1 MDDKKK
7 NEKIDIKNLNALIQT
22 ARVILK
28 ILLIL
33 SLCGIVIFG
42 FIFLEKTQVLNI
54 LGTILSIC
62 MPLFIGFGF
71 AWLVEPMIK
80 YFEKRKISRKL
91 STFIV
96 YAMFVLVLILLLV
109 LVVPEFISQLREL
122 INQVPSF
129 VADIKNFI
137 TNLFSK
143 FKDSEIDI
151 NAIQTNIITQ
161 LENFA
166 TNLTN
171 NSLSGI
177 VDTITKILSSSA
189 TFILGII
196 IGVYLSLDFDK
207 VQYQIKSWIPKK
219 HKEDG
224 DKLLHELN
232 VMTRG
237 YVSGTLFTSL
247 VVTFFTFVGL
257 IISGISSPLLFAIF
271 CGITNIIPYFGPYIG
286 GIPTIIVAFSISP
299 MCGIIA
305 AITIVLV
312 QTIEGNIINPIIVGK
327 ATDIHPITIVIGLL
341 IFEHFFGIIGM
352 IVATPVIGAIKI
364 LFNFFNDKYGL
375 IDLIKTPKE
384 VKKERKTANKK
395 TFSLFNLK

>member
-1 MDDKKK
+1 M
-7 NEKIDIKNLNALIQT
+7 NEKNKNDKIDYRNLNALIQT

-42 FIFLEKTQVLNI
+42 FIFLEKTQILNI
-54 LGTILSIC
+54 IGTIFSIC

-71 AWLVEPMIK
+71 AWLVEPMIR
-80 YFEKRKISRKL
+80 YFEGRKISRKI

-96 YAMFVLVLILLLV
+96 YALFVLVLIMLLV
-109 LVVPEFISQLREL
+109 LVVPEFISQLKEL
-122 INQVPSF
+122 IGQVPSF
-129 VADIKNFI
+129 VSDIKNFI
-137 TNLFSK
+137 TNLLSK

-151 NAIQTNIITQ
+151 NTIQNNIFAQLESIATNI
-161 LENFA
+161 
-166 TNLTN
+166 TN
-171 NSLSGI
+171 NSLSNI
-177 VDTITKILSSSA
+177 VNTITSILTSSA
-189 TFILGII
+189 TVLLGLI
-196 IGVYLSLDFDK
+196 IGVYFSFDFDK
-207 VQYQIKSWIPKK
+207 IQYRIKGLIPKK
-219 HKEDG
+219 HKEEG

-232 VMTRG
+232 VMARG

-312 QTIEGNIINPIIVGK
+312 QVVEGNIINPIIVGK

-341 IFEHFFGIIGM
+341 VFQHYFGIIGM
-352 IVATPVIGAIKI
+352 IIATPVIGAIKI
-364 LFNFFNDKYGL
+364 LFNFFNEKYGL
-375 IDLIKTPKE
+375 IDFIKTPKE
-384 VKKERKTANKK
+384 EKKKK
-395 TFSLFNLK
+395 KWLKLK

>member
-1 MDDKKK
+1 M
-7 NEKIDIKNLNALIQT
+7 NEKNKNDKVDYRNLNALIQT

-42 FIFLEKTQVLNI
+42 FIFLEKTQILNI
-54 LGTILSIC
+54 LGTILSIS

-80 YFEKRKISRKL
+80 YLEKKKLSRKL

-96 YAMFVLVLILLLV
+96 YILFVLVLILLLV

-122 INQVPSF
+122 IGQIPSF
-129 VADIKNFI
+129 VTDIKNFV
-137 TNLFSK
+137 TNFLNK
-143 FKDSEIDI
+143 FQDSEIDI
-151 NAIQTNIITQ
+151 NAIQNTIFTQ
-161 LENFA
+161 LESIA
-166 TNLTN
+166 TNITN
-171 NSLSGI
+171 NSLSNI
-177 VDTITKILSSSA
+177 VNTITSILTSSA
-189 TFILGII
+189 TILLGLI
-196 IGVYLSLDFDK
+196 IGLYFSLDFDK
-207 VQYQIKSWIPKK
+207 IQYRIKSLIPKK
-219 HKEDG
+219 HKNEG

-247 VVTFFTFVGL
+247 VVTFFTFIGL

-286 GIPTIIVAFSISP
+286 GIPVIIVAFSISP

-305 AITIVLV
+305 SITIILV

-327 ATDIHPITIVIGLL
+327 ATDIHPITIIIGLL
-341 IFEHFFGIIGM
+341 IFQHYFGIVGM
-352 IVATPVIGAIKI
+352 IIATPVVGAIKI
-364 LFNFFNDKYGL
+364 LFNFFNERYGL
-375 IDLIKTPKE
+375 IDMIKTPKE
-384 VKKERKTANKK
+384 EKKEKK
-395 TFSLFNLK
+395 KKSWLTLK

>member
-1 MDDKKK
+1 MNEKNK
-7 NEKIDIKNLNALIQT
+7 NEKMDYRNLNALIQT

-33 SLCGIVIFG
+33 SICGIIIFA
-42 FIFLEKTQVLNI
+42 FIFLEKTQILNI
-54 LGTILSIC
+54 IGTIFTIC
-62 MPLFIGFGF
+62 LPLFIGFGF

-80 YFEKRKISRKL
+80 LLERKKLSRKL

-96 YAMFVLVLILLLV
+96 YILFVLVLILLMV

-137 TNLFSK
+137 TNLLNK
-143 FKDSEIDI
+143 FRDSEIDI
-151 NAIQTNIITQ
+151 NTIQNNIFIQ
-161 LENFA
+161 LEGIA
-166 TNLTN
+166 TNFTT
-171 NSLSGI
+171 NSLSNI
-177 VDTITKILSSSA
+177 VNAITKILSSSA
-189 TFILGII
+189 TVLLGLI
-196 IGVYLSLDFDK
+196 IGLYFSFDFDK
-207 VQYQIKSWIPKK
+207 IQNRIKSLIPRK
-219 HKEDG
+219 HKEEG

-232 VMTRG
+232 MMARG

-247 VVTFFTFVGL
+247 VVTFFTFIGL
-257 IISGISSPLLFAIF
+257 IISGIGSPLLFAIF

-286 GIPTIIVAFSISP
+286 GIPVILVAFSVSP

-305 AITIVLV
+305 SITIVLV

-341 IFEHFFGIIGM
+341 IFQHYFGIVGM
-352 IVATPVIGAIKI
+352 IIATPVIGAIKI
-364 LFNFFNDKYGL
+364 LFNFFNEKYG
-375 IDLIKTPKE
+375 IIEMIKTPKE
-384 VKKERKTANKK
+384 EKKRKKIIK
-395 TFSLFNLK
+395 SRIE

>member
-1 MDDKKK
+1 MEEKKK
-7 NEKIDIKNLNALIQT
+7 NDKIDYQNLNALIQT

-33 SLCGIVIFG
+33 SVCGIIIFA
-42 FIFLEKTQVLNI
+42 FIFLEKTQILNI
-54 LGTILSIC
+54 IGTIISIS

-71 AWLVEPMIK
+71 AWLVEPMIR
-80 YFEKRKISRKL
+80 YLERKKLSRKL
-91 STFIV
+91 STFVV
-96 YAMFVLVLILLLV
+96 YVLFILVLVLLLV
-109 LVVPEFISQLREL
+109 LVVPEFISQVREL
-122 INQVPSF
+122 IGQVPSF
-129 VADIKNFI
+129 VSDIKNFI
-137 TNLFSK
+137 TNLFEK

-151 NAIQTNIITQ
+151 NTIQNNLITQ

-177 VDTITKILSSSA
+177 VNAVTKILSSSA
-189 TFILGII
+189 TVILGII
-196 IGVYLSLDFDK
+196 IGLYFSLDFDK
-207 VQYQIKSWIPKK
+207 IQYHIKSWIPKK
-219 HKEDG
+219 HKAEG

-232 VMTRG
+232 VMARG

-286 GIPTIIVAFSISP
+286 GIPTIIVAFAISP

-305 AITIVLV
+305 TITIVLV
-312 QTIEGNIINPIIVGK
+312 QTIEGNIINPIIVGR

-352 IVATPVIGAIKI
+352 IIATPVIGAIKI
-364 LFNFFNDKYGL
+364 LFNFFNEKYGL
-375 IDLIKTPKE
+375 IDLIKTPKVE
-384 VKKERKTANKK
+384 KKEKKK
-395 TFSLFNLK
+395 TKLFSLK

>member
-1 MDDKKK
+1 MDEKKR
-7 NEKIDIKNLNALIQT
+7 NDKIDYRNLNALIQT

-28 ILLIL
+28 ILLVL

-54 LGTILSIC
+54 LGTIISIS

-71 AWLVEPMIK
+71 AWLVEPMIRAL
-80 YFEKRKISRKL
+80 EKKKLSRKL

-96 YAMFVLVLILLLV
+96 YILFVLIIVLLLV

-129 VADIKNFI
+129 VSDIKEFI

-151 NAIQTNIITQ
+151 NTIQTNLISQ

-177 VDTITKILSSSA
+177 VNTITKILSSGA
-189 TFILGII
+189 TFLLSII
-196 IGVYLSLDFDK
+196 IGLYFSLDFDK
-207 VQYQIKSWIPKK
+207 IQYHIRSWIPKK
-219 HKEDG
+219 HKAEG

-232 VMTRG
+232 VMARG

-247 VVTFFTFVGL
+247 VVTFFTFIGL

-286 GIPTIIVAFSISP
+286 GIPTIIIAFSISP

-305 AITIVLV
+305 TITILLV

-341 IFEHFFGIIGM
+341 IFEHYFGIIGM
-352 IVATPVIGAIKI
+352 IIATPVIGAIKI
-364 LFNFFNDKYGL
+364 LFNFFNEKYH
-375 IDLIKTPKE
+375 IIEFIKTPKE
-384 VKKERKTANKK
+384 EKKKERKKVNWLSVK
-395 TFSLFNLK
+395 

>member
-1 MDDKKK
+1 M
-7 NEKIDIKNLNALIQT
+7 NEKNKNDKIDYRNLNALIQT

-28 ILLIL
+28 ILLVL

-42 FIFLEKTQVLNI
+42 FIFLEKTQILNI
-54 LGTILSIC
+54 IATIFSIC
-62 MPLFIGFGF
+62 LPLFIGFGF

-80 YFEKRKISRKL
+80 ALEKRKLTRKI

-96 YAMFVLVLILLLV
+96 YTLFVLVLILLLV

-137 TNLFSK
+137 TNLLSK

-151 NAIQTNIITQ
+151 NAIQNNIFAQ
-161 LENFA
+161 LENIA
-166 TNLTN
+166 TGLTN

-177 VDTITKILSSSA
+177 VNTVTSILSSSA
-189 TFILGII
+189 TVILGII
-196 IGVYLSLDFDK
+196 IGLYFSLDFDK
-207 VQYQIKSWIPKK
+207 ILYRIKGLIPKK
-219 HKEDG
+219 HKEEG
-224 DKLLHELN
+224 DRLLHELN
-232 VMTRG
+232 VMARG

-247 VVTFFTFVGL
+247 VVTFFTFIGL
-257 IISGISSPLLFAIF
+257 IVSGISSPLLFAIF

-305 AITIVLV
+305 SITILLV

-341 IFEHFFGIIGM
+341 IFQHYFGIIGM
-352 IVATPVIGAIKI
+352 IIATPVIGAIKI
-364 LFNFFNDKYGL
+364 LFNFFNEKYGL
-375 IDLIKTPKE
+375 IDMIKTPKE
-384 VKKERKTANKK
+384 DKRNKTKVKKNWLNIK
-395 TFSLFNLK
+395 

>member
-1 MDDKKK
+1 MEEKKKDDKI
-7 NEKIDIKNLNALIQT
+7 NYKNLNALIQT

-42 FIFLEKTQVLNI
+42 FIFLEKTQILNI
-54 LGTILSIC
+54 LGTIISIC
-62 MPLFIGFGF
+62 LPLFIGFGF

-80 YFEKRKISRKL
+80 SLERKKLSRKL

-96 YAMFVLVLILLLV
+96 YVLFVLVLILLLV

-122 INQVPSF
+122 IGQVPSF
-129 VADIKNFI
+129 VADIKDFI

-166 TNLTN
+166 TGLTN

-177 VDTITKILSSSA
+177 VNTITKIISSSA
-189 TFILGII
+189 TVILGII
-196 IGVYLSLDFDK
+196 IGLYFSLDFNK
-207 VQYQIKSWIPKK
+207 ITSFIKSLIPKK

-224 DKLLHELN
+224 DRILHELN
-232 VMTRG
+232 TMARG
-237 YVSGTLFTSL
+237 YVNGTLFTSL

-257 IISGISSPLLFAIF
+257 IISGIGSPLLFAIF

-305 AITIVLV
+305 TITIVLV
-312 QTIEGNIINPIIVGK
+312 QTIEGNIINPIIVGR

-341 IFEHFFGIIGM
+341 VFEHYFGIIGM
-352 IVATPVIGAIKI
+352 IIATPVIGAIKI
-364 LFNFFNDKYGL
+364 LFNFFNEKY
-375 IDLIKTPKE
+375 DLIEMIKSPKQK
-384 VKKERKTANKK
+384 VKVKD
-395 TFSLFNLK
+395 

>member
-7 NEKIDIKNLNALIQT
+7 NEKIDYKNLNALIQT

-33 SLCGIVIFG
+33 SLCGIVVFG
-42 FIFLEKTQVLNI
+42 FIFLEKTQIINI
-54 LGTILSIC
+54 LGTILSISL
-62 MPLFIGFGF
+62 PLFIGLSF

-80 YFEKRKISRKL
+80 YLENKNLSRKL

-96 YAMFVLVLILLLV
+96 YILFVLVLIILIL

-122 INQVPSF
+122 IGQVPTF
-129 VADIKNFI
+129 LVKIKDFI
-137 TNLFSK
+137 TNFFSK
-143 FKDSEIDI
+143 FRDSEIDLSTIQANLI
-151 NAIQTNIITQ
+151 NK

-166 TNLTN
+166 NNLSTD
-171 NSLSGI
+171 SLASIVNAITRIISSGAS
-177 VDTITKILSSSA
+177 VM
-189 TFILGII
+189 LGIL
-196 IGVYLSLDFDK
+196 IGFYFSLDFEK
-207 VQYQIKSWIPKK
+207 IKTRIKGWIPLK
-219 HKEDG
+219 HKGETF
-224 DKLLHELN
+224 KVIYELN
-232 VMTRG
+232 VMARG

-247 VVTFFTFVGL
+247 AVAFFTFIGL

-305 AITIVLV
+305 SLTVMIVQFV
-312 QTIEGNIINPIIVGK
+312 EGNIINPIIVGK

-341 IFEHFFGIIGM
+341 VFEHYFGIIGM
-352 IVATPVIGAIKI
+352 ILATPIIGAIKI
-364 LFNFFNDKYGL
+364 LFNFFNEKYHF
-375 IDLIKTPKE
+375 IEMIKPVNKE
-384 VKKERKTANKK
+384 PVKKE
-395 TFSLFNLK
+395 SLFQKLGK

>member
-1 MDDKKK
+1 MEEKKK
-7 NEKIDIKNLNALIQT
+7 NDKIDYRNLNALIQT

-42 FIFLEKTQVLNI
+42 FIFLEKTQILNI
-54 LGTILSIC
+54 LGTILSIS

-71 AWLVEPMIK
+71 AWLVEPMIRSL
-80 YFEKRKISRKL
+80 EQRKLSRKL

-96 YAMFVLVLILLLV
+96 YALFVLVIILLLV

-122 INQVPSF
+122 ISQVPSF

-151 NAIQTNIITQ
+151 NTIQTNLITQ
-161 LENFA
+161 LETFA
-166 TNLTN
+166 SNLTN

-177 VDTITKILSSSA
+177 VNAVTKILSSSA
-189 TFILGII
+189 TFLLSII
-196 IGVYLSLDFDK
+196 IGLYFSLDFDK
-207 VQYQIKSWIPKK
+207 IQYHIKSWIPKK
-219 HKEDG
+219 HKADG

-232 VMTRG
+232 VMARG

-286 GIPTIIVAFSISP
+286 GIPTIIIAFSISP
-299 MCGIIA
+299 MCGIIV
-305 AITIVLV
+305 AITIILV
-312 QTIEGNIINPIIVGK
+312 QTIEGNIINPIIVGR

-341 IFEHFFGIIGM
+341 IFEYYFGIIGM
-352 IVATPVIGAIKI
+352 IIATPVIGAIKI
-364 LFNFFNDKYGL
+364 LFNFFNDKYH
-375 IDLIKTPKE
+375 IIELIKTPKE
-384 VKKERKTANKK
+384 EKKAKEKKKINWLNVK
-395 TFSLFNLK
+395 

>member
-1 MDDKKK
+1 MDERKK
-7 NEKIDIKNLNALIQT
+7 NDKIDYRNLNALIQT

-54 LGTILSIC
+54 IGTIISIC

-71 AWLVEPMIK
+71 AWLVEPMIRAL
-80 YFEKRKISRKL
+80 EKRKLSRKL
-91 STFIV
+91 STLSV
-96 YAMFVLVLILLLV
+96 YALFVLIIILLLV

-129 VADIKNFI
+129 VSDIKDFI

-151 NAIQTNIITQ
+151 NTIQTNLIAQ

-177 VDTITKILSSSA
+177 INTITKILSSSA
-189 TFILGII
+189 TFILSII
-196 IGVYLSLDFDK
+196 IGLYFSLDFGK
-207 VQYQIKSWIPKK
+207 IQYHIKSWIPKK

-232 VMTRG
+232 VMARG

-247 VVTFFTFVGL
+247 VVTFFTFIGL

-305 AITIVLV
+305 SITILLV

-341 IFEHFFGIIGM
+341 IFEYYFGIIGM
-352 IVATPVIGAIKI
+352 IIATPVIGAIKI
-364 LFNFFNDKYGL
+364 LFNFFNDKYH
-375 IDLIKTPKE
+375 IIELIKTPKQE
-384 VKKERKTANKK
+384 KKKKEKK
-395 TFSLFNLK
+395 KLSWLNVK